1 MFATLSNLVDRN
13 FVLAFVLPTLIGSVC
28 VLLLLGDILPPALQ
42 VTALTTTDDFAK
54 LTTLVLIL
62 WSLAVLLSVFSNPI
76 YQLLEGYWG
85 PLRTAGRL
93 CAKQRAFDTVLA
105 GIERTQDRLTRNEAV
120 RRFRA
125 NWPPR
130 RDLVLPTRFGNV
142 IRAFEN
148 YANTVYGPDGIATW
162 PRLFGVLPV
171 SLTDAIEAARAQV
184 SFFVN
189 LCLMA
194 SVVAAVALTRGGIDL
209 AHWAQITS
217 QWDQLPRTNL
227 IVAALSLIATRA
239 LYEAAIAQAYGWGSL
254 VMAAFDLYL
263 PALAK
268 QLGYGLGNT
277 TADRRSFWR
286 TLNGVF
292 LHHQEIDPTKWPA
305 AGDTDHGPDVT

>member
-268 QLGYGLGNT
+268 QLGY
-277 TADRRSFWR
+277 
-286 TLNGVF
+286 
-292 LHHQEIDPTKWPA
+292 EIGRA
-305 AGDTDHGPDVT
+305 HV

>member
-42 VTALTTTDDFAK
+42 VTALTTMDDFAK

-148 YANTVYGPDGIATW
+148 YANRVYGPDGIATW

-194 SVVAAVALTRGGIDL
+194 SVVAAVALTRGAFDL
-209 AHWAQITS
+209 LHWAQITS

-268 QLGYGLGNT
+268 QLGYGLGKT

>member
-148 YANTVYGPDGIATW
+148 YANRVYGPDGIATW

-171 SLTDAIEAARAQV
+171 S
-184 SFFVN
+184 
-189 LCLMA
+189 
-194 SVVAAVALTRGGIDL
+194 
-209 AHWAQITS
+209 
-217 QWDQLPRTNL
+217 
-227 IVAALSLIATRA
+227 
-239 LYEAAIAQAYGWGSL
+239 
-254 VMAAFDLYL
+254 
-263 PALAK
+263 
-268 QLGYGLGNT
+268 
-277 TADRRSFWR
+277 
-286 TLNGVF
+286 
-292 LHHQEIDPTKWPA
+292 
-305 AGDTDHGPDVT
+305 